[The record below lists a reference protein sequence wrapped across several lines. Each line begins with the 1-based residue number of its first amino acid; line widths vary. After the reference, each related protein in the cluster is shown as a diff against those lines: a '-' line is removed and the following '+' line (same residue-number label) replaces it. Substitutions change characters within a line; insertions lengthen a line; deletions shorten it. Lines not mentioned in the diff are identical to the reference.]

1 MSLGGQV
8 KKMRVPAV
16 LPAASH
22 CSVDSLPQTLLRRAW
37 GLRGLLGTLA
47 LSLAASSAMPPAL
60 AVGPPVAPGTT
71 AVTLSAANQAATAVK
86 PAIAMV
92 EVQRRIAQVPVLRG
106 EFAQE
111 KRLQGF
117 RNPLKSQGRF
127 LIARERG
134 VLWSTL
140 KPFPSDVVL
149 TRDRILT
156 RQADGRS
163 RVEADARQQPA
174 LRSVN
179 AMMFALMSGDV
190 QALTARF
197 NVQPTLLANGGWRL
211 VLVPKPGAMAQAFRQ
226 VTLEGDRYVRRV
238 DIEEAGGDRTQ
249 LRFTGMVD
257 VPARLT
263 ADEAR
268 RFD

>member
-1 MSLGGQV
+1 MIATVFNGAAFARQWLCLARPGERLRARWVGEVRAFALSVACLLATI
-8 KKMRVPAV
+8 VPWGWPTAAV
-16 LPAASH
+16 AGEVAAPAA
-22 CSVDSLPQTLLRRAW
+22 
-37 GLRGLLGTLA
+37 A
-47 LSLAASSAMPPAL
+47 LS
-60 AVGPPVAPGTT
+60 
-71 AVTLSAANQAATAVK
+71 Q
-86 PAIAMV
+86 
-92 EVQRRIAQVPVLRG
+92 VQRRIAQVPVLRG

-117 RNPLKSQGRF
+117 KNPLRSQGRF

-163 RVEADARQQPA
+163 RVEVDARQQPA

-190 QALTARF
+190 QTLTARF
-197 NVQPTLLANGGWRL
+197 NVQPTLLADNGWRL
-211 VLVPKPGAMAQAFRQ
+211 VLTPKPGAMAQAFQR

-238 DIEEAGGDRTQ
+238 DIEERSGDRTQ
-249 LRFTGMVD
+249 LTFTGMVEA
-257 VPARLT
+257 PARLT

>member
-1 MSLGGQV
+1 MSGAGQV
-8 KKMRVPAV
+8 KPGMT
-16 LPAASH
+16 PAA
-22 CSVDSLPQTLLRRAW
+22 
-37 GLRGLLGTLA
+37 
-47 LSLAASSAMPPAL
+47 SLAASLVVAL
-60 AVGPPVAPGTT
+60 AALPVLAAGTP
-71 AVTLSAANQAATAVK
+71 ASRGATAVAAAASTQATTAAK
-86 PAIAMV
+86 PATALA

-106 EFAQE
+106 EFTQE

-163 RVEADARQQPA
+163 RVEVDARQQPA

-197 NVQPTLLANGGWRL
+197 NLQPTLLAHGGWRL
-211 VLVPKPGAMAQAFRQ
+211 VLTPKPGAMAQAFQR
-226 VTLEGDRYVRRV
+226 VTLEGDRYVRSV
-238 DIEEAGGDRTQ
+238 DIEEPSGDRTQ

-257 VPARLT
+257 LPARLT

>member
-1 MSLGGQV
+1 MIATGFNAAAAARQWSSVARHDQRLRARLTYG
-8 KKMRVPAV
+8 MRV
-16 LPAASH
+16 LM
-22 CSVDSLPQTLLRRAW
+22 
-37 GLRGLLGTLA
+37 
-47 LSLAASSAMPPAL
+47 LSLAWLLAATPTLGLPSAAVAGQVAAPATAL
-60 AVGPPVAPGTT
+60 A
-71 AVTLSAANQAATAVK
+71 Q
-86 PAIAMV
+86 
-92 EVQRRIAQVPVLRG
+92 VQRRIAQVPVLRG

-117 RNPLKSQGRF
+117 KNPLRSQGRF

-134 VLWSTL
+134 VRWSTL
-140 KPFPSDVVL
+140 KPFPSDVAL

-163 RVEADARQQPA
+163 RVEVDARQQPA

-190 QALTARF
+190 QTLTARF
-197 NVQPTLLANGGWRL
+197 SVQATLLADNGWRL
-211 VLVPKPGAMAQAFRQ
+211 VLTPKPGAMAQAFQR

-238 DIEEAGGDRTQ
+238 DIEERSGDRTQ
-249 LRFTGMVD
+249 LTFTSMVEA
-257 VPARLT
+257 PARLT

>member
-1 MSLGGQV
+1 MSGAGQV
-8 KKMRVPAV
+8 KPGMT
-16 LPAASH
+16 PAA
-22 CSVDSLPQTLLRRAW
+22 
-37 GLRGLLGTLA
+37 
-47 LSLAASSAMPPAL
+47 SLAASLVVAL
-60 AVGPPVAPGTT
+60 AALPVLAAGTP
-71 AVTLSAANQAATAVK
+71 ASRGATAVAAAASTQATTAAK
-86 PAIAMV
+86 PATALA

-106 EFAQE
+106 EFTQE

-140 KPFPSDVVL
+140 KPFPSDAVL

-163 RVEADARQQPA
+163 RVEVDARQQPA

-197 NVQPTLLANGGWRL
+197 NLQPTLLANGGWRL
-211 VLVPKPGAMAQAFRQ
+211 VLTPKPGAMAQAFQR
-226 VTLEGDRYVRRV
+226 VTLEGDRYVRSV
-238 DIEEAGGDRTQ
+238 DIEEPSGDRTQ

-257 VPARLT
+257 LPARLT

>member
-1 MSLGGQV
+1 MIGTGSSAAAFTRERFSLARQGQRL
-8 KKMRVPAV
+8 RVQV
-16 LPAASH
+16 TG
-22 CSVDSLPQTLLRRAW
+22 CVRA
-37 GLRGLLGTLA
+37 LA
-47 LSLAASSAMPPAL
+47 LSAACLLAPTLPWGLPAVAVAGEVAAPAAAL
-60 AVGPPVAPGTT
+60 A
-71 AVTLSAANQAATAVK
+71 Q
-86 PAIAMV
+86 
-92 EVQRRIAQVPVLRG
+92 VQRRIAQVPVLRG

-117 RNPLKSQGRF
+117 KNPLRSQGRF

-140 KPFPSDVVL
+140 RPFPSDVVL

-163 RVEADARQQPA
+163 RVEVDARQQPA

-179 AMMFALMSGDV
+179 AMMFALVSGDV
-190 QALTARF
+190 QTLTARF
-197 NVQPTLLANGGWRL
+197 NVQATLLADNGWRL
-211 VLVPKPGAMAQAFRQ
+211 ALTPKPGAMAQAFQR

-238 DIEEAGGDRTQ
+238 DIEERSGDRTQ
-249 LRFTGMVD
+249 LTFTGMVEA
-257 VPARLT
+257 PARLT
-263 ADEAR
+263 ADEAH

>member
-1 MSLGGQV
+1 MLRSRPDVTPMATVAPAGTRPRGQL
-8 KKMRVPAV
+8 RV
-16 LPAASH
+16 AA
-22 CSVDSLPQTLLRRAW
+22 PTRALLVM
-37 GLRGLLGTLA
+37 GLLVASVLTPP
-47 LSLAASSAMPPAL
+47 LS
-60 AVGPPVAPGTT
+60 T
-71 AVTLSAANQAATAVK
+71 ATAM
-86 PAIAMV
+86 PAIAGAQAAAAAV
-92 EVQRRIAQVPVLRG
+92 RKPAPASDPLGQVQRRIVQVPVLRG

-117 RNPLKSQGRF
+117 RNPLRSQGRF
-127 LIARERG
+127 VIARDRG

-163 RVEADARQQPA
+163 RIEVDARQQPA

-190 QALTARF
+190 QAMTASF
-197 NVQPTLLANGGWRL
+197 NVQPTLLPGSGWRL
-211 VLVPKPGAMAQAFRQ
+211 VLTPKAGAMAQAFQR
-226 VTLEGDRYVRRV
+226 VTLEGDRYVRGV
-238 DIEEAGGDRTQ
+238 EIEERSGDRTQ
-249 LRFTGMVD
+249 LRFTGMVET
-257 VPARLT
+257 PSRLT

>member
-1 MSLGGQV
+1 MPASAASAPASLGV
-8 KKMRVPAV
+8 VAV
-16 LPAASH
+16 TVAASTQA
-22 CSVDSLPQTLLRRAW
+22 V
-37 GLRGLLGTLA
+37 
-47 LSLAASSAMPPAL
+47 AAPKPVTAL
-60 AVGPPVAPGTT
+60 A
-71 AVTLSAANQAATAVK
+71 
-86 PAIAMV
+86 

-197 NVQPTLLANGGWRL
+197 SVQPTLLANGAWRL
-211 VLVPKPGAMAQAFRQ
+211 VLTPKPGAMAQAFQR
-226 VTLEGDRYVRRV
+226 VTLEGDRYVRSV
-238 DIEEAGGDRTQ
+238 DIEEPSGDRTQ

-257 VPARLT
+257 LPARLT

>member
-1 MSLGGQV
+1 MIATGFN
-8 KKMRVPAV
+8 
-16 LPAASH
+16 AAAF
-22 CSVDSLPQTLLRRAW
+22 VRQWFKPVRLRQRWRAW
-37 GLRGLLGTLA
+37 GAGDVRALP
-47 LSLAASSAMPPAL
+47 LSLACLLAPMLPCGLPTAAVAGEVAAPAAAL
-60 AVGPPVAPGTT
+60 A
-71 AVTLSAANQAATAVK
+71 Q
-86 PAIAMV
+86 
-92 EVQRRIAQVPVLRG
+92 VQRRIAQVPVLRG

-117 RNPLKSQGRF
+117 KNPLRSQGRF

-163 RVEADARQQPA
+163 RVEVDARQQPA

-190 QALTARF
+190 QTLTARF
-197 NVQPTLLANGGWRL
+197 NVQPTLLADNGWRL
-211 VLVPKPGAMAQAFRQ
+211 VLTPRPGAMAQAFQR

-238 DIEEAGGDRTQ
+238 DIEERGGDRTQ
-249 LRFTGMVD
+249 LTFTGMVD
-257 VPARLT
+257 APARLT

>member
-1 MSLGGQV
+1 MIATGFN
-8 KKMRVPAV
+8 
-16 LPAASH
+16 AAAFARQWW
-22 CSVDSLPQTLLRRAW
+22 CLARPGPRWRARW
-37 GLRGLLGTLA
+37 VGDVRALA
-47 LSLAASSAMPPAL
+47 LSVACLLATIVPWGWPTAAVAGEVTAPA
-60 AVGPPVAPGTT
+60 AA
-71 AVTLSAANQAATAVK
+71 LSQ
-86 PAIAMV
+86 
-92 EVQRRIAQVPVLRG
+92 VQRRIAQVPVLRG

-117 RNPLKSQGRF
+117 KNPLRSQGRF

-163 RVEADARQQPA
+163 RVEVDARQQPA

-190 QALTARF
+190 QTLTARF
-197 NVQPTLLANGGWRL
+197 NVQPTLLADNGWRL
-211 VLVPKPGAMAQAFRQ
+211 VLTPKPGAMAQAFQR

-238 DIEEAGGDRTQ
+238 DIKERSGDRTQ
-249 LRFTGMVD
+249 LTFTGMVEA
-257 VPARLT
+257 PARPT